1 MEQSRRESGKARVAV
16 ASSIRDETTMDDTSL
31 THRLERLG
39 LSEKEIDTYLSI
51 LDHGEAK
58 ASTIADDAG
67 VSKRYVYSVS
77 DQLQDRG
84 FVEVNDHAVPTLI
97 RANPPEEVVERL
109 STELRSLG
117 PDLAARWNRVT
128 EERREFEII
137 KAQPTVVKRIQQFL
151 ESAEDEVTLSVPAKV
166 FPDIEPALRET
177 VDRNVLVFLLLT
189 GDPAATANVI
199 EETPPA
205 SVVRVWTERA
215 PVLFTVDT
223 QLGLFAP
230 YELLARSNTGQQ
242 AVAIAQEQLVPI
254 LTGSFFGNYWPV
266 ADEAYVADPEPLP
279 TAYQSFRHAVFAAT
293 RYQNQSEP
301 ITATVDALP
310 VHDDGD
316 ARELTGRVVD
326 VRQSLVDPPNS
337 TFAVENAL
345 VLDVDGDRVRIGGSG
360 AFLEDYEARAVTLE
374 HAD

>member
-1 MEQSRRESGKARVAV
+1 ME
-16 ASSIRDETTMDDTSL
+16 DTSL
-31 THRLERLG
+31 TDQLERLG
-39 LSEKEIDTYLSI
+39 LSKKEIDTYLSI
-51 LDHGEAK
+51 LEHGEAK

-77 DQLQDRG
+77 EKLEDRG
-84 FVEVNDHAVPTLI
+84 FVDVNDHAVPTLI

-109 STELRSLG
+109 TSELRSLG
-117 PDLAARWNRVT
+117 PDLASRWNRVSDD
-128 EERREFEII
+128 RREFEII
-137 KAQPTVVKRIQQFL
+137 KAQPTVVKRIREFL
-151 ESAEDEVTLSVPAKV
+151 QSAEDEVTLSMPAKLLPEV
-166 FPDIEPALRET
+166 ADELRET

-189 GDPAATANVI
+189 GDESTSVDLGGDV
-199 EETPPA
+199 PPA

-230 YELLARSNTGQQ
+230 YELLARSNSGQQ

-254 LTGSFFGNYWPV
+254 LSGSFFGNYWPI
-266 ADEAYVADPEPLP
+266 AEEAHVADPEPLP
-279 TAYQSFRHAVFAAT
+279 TDYQSFRHAVFAAT
-293 RYQNQSEP
+293 RYQNQDQP
-301 ITATVDALP
+301 IVATVDASP
-310 VHDDGD
+310 VHED
-316 ARELTGRVVD
+316 ADPRELRGRVVD

-337 TFAVENAL
+337 RFAVENAL
-345 VLDVDGDRVRIGGSG
+345 VVELDGERVTVGGPG

>member
-1 MEQSRRESGKARVAV
+1 ME
-16 ASSIRDETTMDDTSL
+16 DTSL
-31 THRLERLG
+31 TDRLERLG

-77 DQLQDRG
+77 EQLEDRG
-84 FVEVNDHAVPTLI
+84 FVDVNDHAVPTLI

-109 STELRSLG
+109 SAELSSLG

-137 KAQPTVVKRIQQFL
+137 KAQSTVVKRIREFL
-151 ESAEDEVTLSVPAKV
+151 ASAEDEVTLSVPAKLL
-166 FPDIEPALRET
+166 PEIEDELRET

-189 GDPAATANVI
+189 GDESTAVDVADDVA
-199 EETPPA
+199 PA

-215 PVLFTVDT
+215 PVLFSVDT

-230 YELLARSNTGQQ
+230 YELLARSNAGQQ

-254 LTGSFFGNYWPV
+254 LTGSFFGNYWPI
-266 ADEAYVADPEPLP
+266 AEEAHVADPEPLL
-279 TAYQSFRHAVFAAT
+279 TDYQSFRHAVFAAT
-293 RYQNQSEP
+293 RYQNQDEP
-301 ITATVDALP
+301 IVATVDARP
-310 VHDDGD
+310 VQRDGD
-316 ARELTGRVVD
+316 YRELTGRVVD
-326 VRQSLVDPPNS
+326 VRQGLVDPPNS
-337 TFAVENAL
+337 RFAVENAL
-345 VLDVDGDRVRIGGSG
+345 VLDLDGDRVTVGGPG
-360 AFLEDYEARAVTLE
+360 AFLEDYEARGVTLE
-374 HAD
+374 HADD